1 MISLRHFTEDD
12 AEIIRQKQWPDLST
26 EEIVSIINDW
36 KTLKYEDKYFEMLAI
51 VADDEIVGYISL
63 MEHSKSVVSLGIEIY
78 ADERNKGYATAAMAQ
93 ACKIAADRDYKI
105 IQDQVRI
112 DNKPSIALH
121 EKCGFETDGYIF
133 LNQKQKE
140 VCFYIYPLT

>member
-1 MISLRHFTEDD
+1 MDGERLAGSIFTYNWQGEKDYVKIMNIAVHPD
-12 AEIIRQKQWPDLST
+12 YRKQ
-26 EEIVSIINDW
+26 
-36 KTLKYEDKYFEMLAI
+36 
-51 VADDEIVGYISL
+51 
-63 MEHSKSVVSLGIEIY
+63 
-78 ADERNKGYATAAMAQ
+78 GYATAAMAQ

-140 VCFYIYPLT
+140 VCLYIYPLT